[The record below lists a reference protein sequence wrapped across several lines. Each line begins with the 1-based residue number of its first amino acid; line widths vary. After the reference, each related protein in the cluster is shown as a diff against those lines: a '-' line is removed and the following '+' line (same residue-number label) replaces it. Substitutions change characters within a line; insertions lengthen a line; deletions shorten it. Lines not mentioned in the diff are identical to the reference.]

1 MFVCVCLSLLY
12 RTELARVLRFRPAEA
27 CDMAAAAA
35 AASSS
40 SSSSSSSTAA
50 AAPTSSPSTSP
61 NTNAGRSAAL
71 AGDGEPEEA
80 EQFSSAQHCSELA
93 RRQNEQRKLG
103 LFCDVTLAFSG
114 GGAGGGGV
122 GRVESAGADTG
133 FELGAH
139 RSVLAAATDYFTPL
153 LGGQYAE
160 SVSRRVEMKEWSSEA
175 GPERETVESVV
186 QFMYTGEIRVST
198 SNVHEVLELADRFLL
213 VQLKEF
219 CGDFLKRKLSLA
231 NCVAVHSLAHMYTLD
246 QLALRAAEMIRRN
259 FHRVI
264 QDDEFYT
271 LPFHLVRDWLSD
283 AEITVDSEEVLFDAV
298 VKWVH
303 RGTEDRER
311 HFEELFRLLRL
322 PQIKPTYLTRVVKNE
337 PLVARNEA
345 CLKLVSEAVESHA
358 IRFENHK
365 KSPSDSEFWAAFQPR
380 FGQNMDV
387 IMVVGGVSEGGD
399 YLSEC
404 VGYFVYEDRWV
415 NLPHIHNHLDGH
427 AIAVTDSYVYVAG
440 SMEPGFAKTVER
452 YNPNRNTWEQ
462 VSNLTTRKH
471 SFGLTSVKNILY
483 SIGGHGNFSPGF
495 KDVSVYEP
503 EQDKWHNLE
512 SAPKILRDVK
522 AISVEDRYVYVTA
535 RTPVDTDNDDGLKT
549 VTTRYDTE
557 SRQWQEVDSLP
568 LIDNYCLFQMAVAST
583 NFYHTASCCP
593 RSYTNVRDEAAR
605 LKISARISDEILES
619 LPPEVTSVEGAA
631 VCFLGDDVFVIGGW
645 KNSDDVDKQY
655 RKEAYRYCAERK
667 RWMLLPPM
675 PQPRCRAT
683 ACHVRI
689 PYRFLYGC
697 QRYPMPQNLARQRDR
712 MQQMQQLHRRT
723 LTLRRQLQS
732 QIEC

>member
-1 MFVCVCLSLLY
+1 MCGCVCRFLSFSSLLH
-12 RTELARVLRFRPAEA
+12 LPPLL
-27 CDMAAAAA
+27 
-35 AASSS
+35 SSS
-40 SSSSSSSTAA
+40 SGGSAMATAAPNPEDAARSSGNLGGGGGGTPSALAADGEAEEAEDFSSSS
-50 AAPTSSPSTSP
+50 
-61 NTNAGRSAAL
+61 
-71 AGDGEPEEA
+71 
-80 EQFSSAQHCSELA
+80 HCSELS
-93 RRQNEQRKLG
+93 RRQNEQRKQG
-103 LFCDVTLAFSG
+103 LFCDVTLAFSSG
-114 GGAGGGGV
+114 
-122 GRVESAGADTG
+122 SASGMIHSCE
-133 FELGAH
+133 FSAH

-153 LGGQYAE
+153 LSGQFSE
-160 SVSRRVEMKEWSSEA
+160 SISGRVEMKEWSSEQ
-175 GPERETVESVV
+175 GPDPDTVESVI
-186 QFMYTGEIRVST
+186 QYMYTGEIRVST
-198 SNVHEVLELADRFLL
+198 CNVHEVLELADRFLL
-213 VQLKEF
+213 VQLKDF
-219 CGDFLKRKLSLA
+219 CGEFLKKKLSLT

-246 QLALRAAEMIRRN
+246 QLALRAADMIRRN
-259 FHRVI
+259 FHKVI
-264 QDDEFYT
+264 QDESST
-271 LPFHLVRDWLSD
+271 PSPFTW
-283 AEITVDSEEVLFDAV
+283 SET
-298 VKWVH
+298 
-303 RGTEDRER
+303 G
-311 HFEELFRLLRL
+311 FRTRRLRSILRRL

-337 PLVARNEA
+337 RLVAANEA
-345 CLKLVSEAVESHA
+345 CLRLVSEAVEGHA
-358 IRFENHK
+358 IRFENL
-365 KSPSDSEFWAAFQPR
+365 KSADMELWSSHMASFQPR

-404 VGYFVYEDRWV
+404 VGYFIYEDRWV

-427 AIAVTDSYVYVAG
+427 AIAATESHVYVAG

-471 SFGLTSVKNILY
+471 SFGLTCIKDILY

-522 AISVEDRYVYVTA
+522 AISVEDRFVYVTA
-535 RTPVDTDNDDGLKT
+535 RTPVDTDNEDGLKT

-557 SRQWQEVDSLP
+557 SRQWQDVDSLP
-568 LIDNYCLFQMAVAST
+568 LIDNYCVFQMAVAST

-593 RSYTNVRDEAAR
+593 KSYTVRDEVAR
-605 LKISARISDEILES
+605 QKISVRISDEILES
-619 LPPEVTSVEGAA
+619 LPPEVTSIEGAA
-631 VCFLGDDVFVIGGW
+631 ICHFDEDVFIIGGW

>member
-1 MFVCVCLSLLY
+1 MLECACWCVLY
-12 RTELARVLRFRPAEA
+12 RLNILRTLRIDVADVE
-27 CDMAAAAA
+27 MAAAAPNPEDA
-35 AASSS
+35 GRNSG
-40 SSSSSSSTAA
+40 
-50 AAPTSSPSTSP
+50 SPSTAS
-61 NTNAGRSAAL
+61 AL
-71 AGDGEPEEA
+71 AGDGESEEA
-80 EQFSSAQHCSELA
+80 EDFASATHCSELS

-103 LFCDVTLAFSG
+103 LFCDVTLAFS
-114 GGAGGGGV
+114 
-122 GRVESAGADTG
+122 SSPSS
-133 FELGAH
+133 FEFTAH

-153 LGGQYAE
+153 LGGQFSE
-160 SVSRRVEMKEWSSEA
+160 SVSRRVEMKEWSNQA
-175 GPERETVESVV
+175 GLDQETVESVI

-198 SNVHEVLELADRFLL
+198 ANVHEVLELADRFLL
-213 VQLKEF
+213 VQLKDF
-219 CGDFLKRKLSLA
+219 CGEFLKRKLSLG

-246 QLALRAAEMIRRN
+246 QLALRAADMIRRN
-259 FHRVI
+259 FHKVI
-264 QDDEFYT
+264 QDEEFYT

-298 VKWVH
+298 IKWVQKNS
-303 RGTEDRER
+303 EEREEY
-311 HFEELFRLLRL
+311 FEELFRLLRL

-337 PLVARNEA
+337 PLVVQNAA
-345 CLKLVSEAVESHA
+345 CLQLVSEAVEGHA
-358 IRFENHK
+358 IRFENL
-365 KSPSDSEFWAAFQPR
+365 KSADTEFWASYMATFQPR

-399 YLSEC
+399 YL
-404 VGYFVYEDRWV
+404 R
-415 NLPHIHNHLDGH
+415 
-427 AIAVTDSYVYVAG
+427 
-440 SMEPGFAKTVER
+440 SMEPGFAKTMER

-471 SFGLTSVKNILY
+471 SFGLTCIKNILY

-503 EQDKWHNLE
+503 DQDKWHNLE

-535 RTPVDTDNDDGLKT
+535 RTPVDTDSDDGLKT
-549 VTTRYDTE
+549 VTTRYDTV

-593 RSYTNVRDEAAR
+593 KSYTNIREDVAR
-605 LKISARISDEILES
+605 QKISTRISDDILES

-631 VCFLGDDVFVIGGW
+631 ICFLGDDVFVIGGW

>member
-1 MFVCVCLSLLY
+1 MAAAAAPNSSPNSNSNPNPG
-12 RTELARVLRFRPAEA
+12 RSSGSGSGTSPEEAHRP
-27 CDMAAAAA
+27 AAAAA
-35 AASSS
+35 AA
-40 SSSSSSSTAA
+40 A
-50 AAPTSSPSTSP
+50 
-61 NTNAGRSAAL
+61 AAL
-71 AGDGEPEEA
+71 ATDGEPEEA
-80 EQFSSAQHCSELA
+80 EQFSSALHCSELA

-114 GGAGGGGV
+114 GSSGGSSGGGG
-122 GRVESAGADTG
+122 GEGAGSG

-153 LGGQYAE
+153 LGGQFAE

-175 GPERETVESVV
+175 GPERETVESIV

-345 CLKLVSEAVESHA
+345 CLKLVSDAVESHA

-365 KSPSDSEFWAAFQPR
+365 KSATDSEFWAAFQPR

-471 SFGLTSVKNILY
+471 SFGLTCVKNILY

-605 LKISARISDEILES
+605 QKISARISDEILES

>member
-12 RTELARVLRFRPAEA
+12 RTGLARLLRFRPAEA
-27 CDMAAAAA
+27 RDMAAASNSSPNSNPGRSSGSSSGASPEEAHRSAAAAA
-35 AASSS
+35 ALAS
-40 SSSSSSSTAA
+40 
-50 AAPTSSPSTSP
+50 
-61 NTNAGRSAAL
+61 
-71 AGDGEPEEA
+71 DGEPEEA
-80 EQFSSAQHCSELA
+80 EQFSSALHCSELA

-114 GGAGGGGV
+114 SRGGGEGAGC
-122 GRVESAGADTG
+122 G

-153 LGGQYAE
+153 LGGQFAE
-160 SVSRRVEMKEWSSEA
+160 SVSRRVEMKEWSSET

-219 CGDFLKRKLSLA
+219 CGDFLKRKLSLT

-298 VKWVH
+298 VKWVR
-303 RGTEDRER
+303 RGSEDRER

-345 CLKLVSEAVESHA
+345 CLKLVSDAVESHA

-365 KSPSDSEFWAAFQPR
+365 KSASDSEFWAAFQPR

-471 SFGLTSVKNILY
+471 SFGLTCVKNILY

-593 RSYTNVRDEAAR
+593 RSYTNVRDEAVR
-605 LKISARISDEILES
+605 QKISARISDEILES

>member
-1 MFVCVCLSLLY
+1 
-12 RTELARVLRFRPAEA
+12 
-27 CDMAAAAA
+27 MAAAAPNPEDSTR
-35 AASSS
+35 SSGS
-40 SSSSSSSTAA
+40 SGTST
-50 AAPTSSPSTSP
+50 PS
-61 NTNAGRSAAL
+61 AL
-71 AGDGEPEEA
+71 AGDGDAEEA
-80 EQFSSAQHCSELA
+80 EEFTSSSHCSELS
-93 RRQNEQRKLG
+93 RRQNEQRKQG
-103 LFCDVTLAFSG
+103 LFCDVTLAFSS
-114 GGAGGGGV
+114 GAAMGSLQSC
-122 GRVESAGADTG
+122 EFS
-133 FELGAH
+133 AH

-153 LGGQYAE
+153 LGGQFSE
-160 SVSRRVEMKEWSSEA
+160 SLSGRVEMKEWSSEL
-175 GPERETVESVV
+175 GPDPETVESVI
-186 QFMYTGEIRVST
+186 QYMYTGEIRVST
-198 SNVHEVLELADRFLL
+198 CNVHEVLELADRFLL
-213 VQLKEF
+213 LQLKDF
-219 CGDFLKRKLSLA
+219 CGEFLKKKLSLT

-246 QLALRAAEMIRRN
+246 QLALRAADMIRRN
-259 FHRVI
+259 FHKVI
-264 QDDEFYT
+264 QDEEFYT

-283 AEITVDSEEVLFDAV
+283 AEITVDSEEVLFEAV
-298 VKWVH
+298 VKWVQKNP
-303 RGTEDRER
+303 EER
-311 HFEELFRLLRL
+311 SRYFEELFRLLRL

-337 PLVARNEA
+337 RLVASNEA
-345 CLKLVSEAVESHA
+345 CLRLVSEAVEGHA
-358 IRFENHK
+358 IRFENL
-365 KSPSDSEFWAAFQPR
+365 KSADMEFWSSHMASFQPR

-404 VGYFVYEDRWV
+404 VGYFIYEDRWV

-427 AIAVTDSYVYVAG
+427 AIAATESHVYVAG

-471 SFGLTSVKNILY
+471 SFGLTCIKDILY

-522 AISVEDRYVYVTA
+522 A
-535 RTPVDTDNDDGLKT
+535 
-549 VTTRYDTE
+549 
-557 SRQWQEVDSLP
+557 
-568 LIDNYCLFQMAVAST
+568 MAVAST

-593 RSYTNVRDEAAR
+593 KSYTVRDEVAR
-605 LKISARISDEILES
+605 QKISVRISDEILES
-619 LPPEVTSVEGAA
+619 LPPEVTSIEGAA
-631 VCFLGDDVFVIGGW
+631 ICHFDEDVFIIGGW

>member
-1 MFVCVCLSLLY
+1 MSVFECLFTCVVCTYDLFPKIAQSLPLQ
-12 RTELARVLRFRPAEA
+12 LRPVPV
-27 CDMAAAAA
+27 DMAAAAA
-35 AASSS
+35 APTPEDSS
-40 SSSSSSSTAA
+40 
-50 AAPTSSPSTSP
+50 
-61 NTNAGRSAAL
+61 RSGAL
-71 AGDGEPEEA
+71 TGDGEPEEA
-80 EQFSSAQHCSELA
+80 EEYSCSTHCSELS
-93 RRQNEQRKLG
+93 RRQNEQRKAG
-103 LFCDVTLAFSG
+103 LFCDVTLAFITG
-114 GGAGGGGV
+114 GPSSERAQ
-122 GRVESAGADTG
+122 T
-133 FELGAH
+133 FELTAH
-139 RSVLAAATDYFTPL
+139 RSVLSAATDYFTPL
-153 LGGQYAE
+153 FGGQFSE
-160 SVSRRVEMKEWSSEA
+160 SLSGRVEIREWSSET
-175 GPERETVESVV
+175 GPDPETVESVI
-186 QFMYTGEIRVST
+186 QFMYTGEMRVT
-198 SNVHEVLELADRFLL
+198 TANVHLVLELADRFLL
-213 VQLKEF
+213 VQLKNF
-219 CGDFLKRKLSLA
+219 CGEFLKKKLSLT

-259 FHRVI
+259 FHKVI
-264 QDDEFYT
+264 QDDEFFT

-283 AEITVDSEEVLFDAV
+283 TEITVDSEEVLFDTI
-298 VKWVH
+298 VKWVQ
-303 RGTEDRER
+303 RSAEEREK

-322 PQIKPTYLTRVVKNE
+322 PQIRPTYLTRVVKKE
-337 PLVARNEA
+337 PLVADSAACRQLVCEA
-345 CLKLVSEAVESHA
+345 LEGHA
-358 IRFENHK
+358 IRCESL
-365 KSPSDSEFWAAFQPR
+365 KSADVELCASYMATFQPR

-427 AIAVTDSYVYVAG
+427 AIAVTDTHAYVAG

-452 YNPNRNTWEQ
+452 YNPNHNTWEQ

-471 SFGLTSVKNILY
+471 SFGLTCVKNILY

-522 AISVEDRYVYVTA
+522 TVSVDDRYVYVMA
-535 RTPVDTDNDDGLKT
+535 RTPVDTDNEDGLKT

-568 LIDNYCLFQMAVAST
+568 LIDNYCIFQMAVAST

-593 RSYTNVRDEAAR
+593 KSYKVTDETAQQ
-605 LKISARISDEILES
+605 KISSRISDDILES
-619 LPPEVTSVEGAA
+619 LPPEVTSIEGAA
-631 VCFLGDDVFVIGGW
+631 VCYLGEDVFIIGGW

-689 PYRFLYGC
+689 PYHFLYGC

>member
-12 RTELARVLRFRPAEA
+12 RNNLLRFLRIRTA
-27 CDMAAAAA
+27 DGHMAAAAPNA
-35 AASSS
+35 EDTNRGGGA
-40 SSSSSSSTAA
+40 SSTA
-50 AAPTSSPSTSP
+50 
-61 NTNAGRSAAL
+61 GAL
-71 AGDGEPEEA
+71 AGDGDSEEA
-80 EQFSSAQHCSELA
+80 EEFASATHCSELS

-103 LFCDVTLAFSG
+103 LFCDVTLAFSS
-114 GGAGGGGV
+114 GGAT
-122 GRVESAGADTG
+122 ADTRNS
-133 FELGAH
+133 FEFSAH

-153 LGGQYAE
+153 LGGQFSE

-175 GPERETVESVV
+175 GPDQETVESVI

-198 SNVHEVLELADRFLL
+198 ANVHDVLELADRFLL
-213 VQLKEF
+213 VQLKDF
-219 CGDFLKRKLSLA
+219 CGEFLKRKLSLT

-246 QLALRAAEMIRRN
+246 QLALRAADMIRRN
-259 FHRVI
+259 FHKVI
-264 QDDEFYT
+264 QDEEFYT

-298 VKWVH
+298 VKWV
-303 RGTEDRER
+303 RKNGEEREKY
-311 HFEELFRLLRL
+311 FEELFRLLRL

-337 PLVARNEA
+337 PLVARNAA
-345 CLKLVSEAVESHA
+345 CLQLLSDAVEGHA
-358 IRFENHK
+358 IRFENL
-365 KSPSDSEFWAAFQPR
+365 KSADAEFWASHTAAFQPR

-387 IMVVGGVSEGGD
+387 IMVVGGVSE
-399 YLSEC
+399 
-404 VGYFVYEDRWV
+404 
-415 NLPHIHNHLDGH
+415 
-427 AIAVTDSYVYVAG
+427 G

-471 SFGLTSVKNILY
+471 SFGLTCIKNILY

-522 AISVEDRYVYVTA
+522 AISVEDRFVYVTA

-549 VTTRYDTE
+549 VTTRYDTD

-593 RSYTNVRDEAAR
+593 RSYTNVRDDAAR
-605 LKISARISDEILES
+605 QKISARISDDILES
-619 LPPEVTSVEGAA
+619 LPPEVTSIEGAA
-631 VCFLGDDVFVIGGW
+631 ICYLGDDVFVIGGW

>member
-1 MFVCVCLSLLY
+1 MAAAAPNPEESNRSGTAGGVGTGGSSSA
-12 RTELARVLRFRPAEA
+12 TAAT
-27 CDMAAAAA
+27 AAAAA
-35 AASSS
+35 AA
-40 SSSSSSSTAA
+40 
-50 AAPTSSPSTSP
+50 
-61 NTNAGRSAAL
+61 AL
-71 AGDGEPEEA
+71 SGDGDSEEA
-80 EQFSSAQHCSELA
+80 EEFSSATHCSELS

-103 LFCDVTLAFSG
+103 LFCDVTLVFSG
-114 GGAGGGGV
+114 GGGGGGGGDLV
-122 GRVESAGADTG
+122 SGGGAVTHHS
-133 FELGAH
+133 FELCAH

-153 LGGQYAE
+153 LGGQFSE

-175 GPERETVESVV
+175 GPERDTVESVV

-198 SNVHEVLELADRFLL
+198 ANVHEVLELADRFLL

-219 CGDFLKRKLSLA
+219 CGEFLKRKLSLA

-246 QLALRAAEMIRRN
+246 QLALRAADMIRRN
-259 FHRVI
+259 FHKVI
-264 QDDEFYT
+264 QDEEFYT

-298 VKWVH
+298 VKWVQKNAD
-303 RGTEDRER
+303 EREKY
-311 HFEELFRLLRL
+311 FEELFRLLRL

-337 PLVARNEA
+337 PLVAQNPA
-345 CLKLVSEAVESHA
+345 CLQLVSDAVEGHA
-358 IRFENHK
+358 IRFENL
-365 KSPSDSEFWAAFQPR
+365 KSADTEFWASYMAAFQPR

-427 AIAVTDSYVYVAG
+427 AIAATDSHVYVAG

-471 SFGLTSVKNILY
+471 SFGLTCIKNILY

-549 VTTRYDTE
+549 VTTRYDTD

-593 RSYTNVRDEAAR
+593 RSYANIRDEVAR
-605 LKISARISDEILES
+605 QKISARISDDILES
-619 LPPEVTSVEGAA
+619 LPPEVTSIEGAA
-631 VCFLGDDVFVIGGW
+631 ICYLGDDVFVIGGW

>member
-1 MFVCVCLSLLY
+1 MCGCVCRLLSFTSLLHFPPLLTSSAGS
-12 RTELARVLRFRPAEA
+12 R
-27 CDMAAAAA
+27 MAAAAPNPEDSA
-35 AASSS
+35 RSSGS
-40 SSSSSSSTAA
+40 SGTST
-50 AAPTSSPSTSP
+50 PS
-61 NTNAGRSAAL
+61 AL
-71 AGDGEPEEA
+71 AGDGDAEET
-80 EQFSSAQHCSELA
+80 EDFTSSSHCSELS
-93 RRQNEQRKLG
+93 RRQNEQRKQG
-103 LFCDVTLAFSG
+103 LFCDVTLAFSSG
-114 GGAGGGGV
+114 VAAGSV
-122 GRVESAGADTG
+122 QSCEFS
-133 FELGAH
+133 AH

-153 LGGQYAE
+153 LGGQFSE
-160 SVSRRVEMKEWSSEA
+160 SLSGRVEMKEWSSEL
-175 GPERETVESVV
+175 GPDPDTVESVI
-186 QFMYTGEIRVST
+186 QYMYTGEIRVST
-198 SNVHEVLELADRFLL
+198 CNVHEVLELADRFLL
-213 VQLKEF
+213 LQLKDF
-219 CGDFLKRKLSLA
+219 CGEFLKKKLSLT

-246 QLALRAAEMIRRN
+246 QLALRAADMIRRN
-259 FHRVI
+259 FHKVI

-283 AEITVDSEEVLFDAV
+283 AEITVDSEEVLFEAV
-298 VKWVH
+298 VKWVQKNS
-303 RGTEDRER
+303 EER
-311 HFEELFRLLRL
+311 SRYFEELFRLLRL

-337 PLVARNEA
+337 RLVAANEA
-345 CLKLVSEAVESHA
+345 CLRLVSEAVEGHA
-358 IRFENHK
+358 IRFENL
-365 KSPSDSEFWAAFQPR
+365 KSADMEFWSSHMASFQPR

-404 VGYFVYEDRWV
+404 VGYFIYEDRWV

-427 AIAVTDSYVYVAG
+427 AIAATESHVYVAG

-471 SFGLTSVKNILY
+471 SFGLTCIKDILY

-522 AISVEDRYVYVTA
+522 AVSVEDRYVYVTA
-535 RTPVDTDNDDGLKT
+535 RTPVDTDNEDGLKT

-557 SRQWQEVDSLP
+557 SRQWQDIDSLP
-568 LIDNYCLFQMAVAST
+568 LIDNYCIFQMAVAST

-593 RSYTNVRDEAAR
+593 KSYTVRDEVAKQ
-605 LKISARISDEILES
+605 KISVRISDEILES
-619 LPPEVTSVEGAA
+619 LPPEVTSIEGAA
-631 VCFLGDDVFVIGGW
+631 ICHFDEDVFIIGGW